1 MAFFQNNLHPARIRT
16 LFEKNPSQPVTVSNP
31 SQAGTG
37 GVGTLFASRAAGKT
51 IARSAQL

>member
-1 MAFFQNNLHPARIRT
+1 MKT
-16 LFEKNPSQPVTVSNP
+16 LFEKNLSQPVTLPNP

-51 IARSAQL
+51 MARWAQPQSQKTG